1 MATTTIE
8 TENTERIAKIFEA
21 FVRRDLVYILDQLAD
36 DARFVSHLDTR
47 VPWAG
52 EYSGKDEVAR
62 YFQAL
67 GGSVEVRDHSV
78 NALVSQGDT
87 VVASGD
93 VSFVVRESGKAGTST
108 WVYIFT
114 LANGQVQS
122 FDQFNDAGLVEAFSG
137 RPSAI
142 TR

>member
-8 TENTERIAKIFEA
+8 TENTERVAKIFEA
-21 FVRRDLVYILDQLAD
+21 FVRGDLVYILDQLAD

>member
-1 MATTTIE
+1 MTTIE
-8 TENTERIAKIFEA
+8 TENTERVAKIFEA
-21 FVRRDLVYILDQLAD
+21 FGRWDIAYILDQLAD
-36 DARFVSHLDTR
+36 DARFVSHLDQR

-52 EYSGKDEVAR
+52 EYSGKDEVAS

-67 GGSVEVRDHSV
+67 GGSVEVGDHPV
-78 NALVSQGDT
+78 NTLVSQGDT

-93 VSFVVRESGKAGTST
+93 VSFVVRESGKAGTSK

-122 FDQFNDAGLVEAFSG
+122 YDQFNDAGLVEAFS
-137 RPSAI
+137 
-142 TR
+142 